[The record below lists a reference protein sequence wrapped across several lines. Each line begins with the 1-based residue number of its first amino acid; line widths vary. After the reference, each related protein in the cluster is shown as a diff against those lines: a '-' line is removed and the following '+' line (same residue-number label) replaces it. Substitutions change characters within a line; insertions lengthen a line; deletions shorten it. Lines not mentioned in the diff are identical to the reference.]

1 MIAPDRD
8 QESSPRPV
16 ALRLAAVAV
25 TAAVVGVV
33 VGGGGGFLLSRHL
46 TATAPATVIVRSPT
60 GGGSSSTT
68 SISSVLAS
76 VSSSIVEVV
85 RESASGASPTAAN
98 TSDGFVASASGLIVT
113 SAGAV
118 AGASGVEVILPDGSV
133 LSATIAAADPSTGVV
148 VLQVESTS
156 LPKPLPFA
164 AGVGLGTAAIAISV
178 PLDGTASLEIG
189 TVSQLGMTALAPDT
203 AAASGSAL
211 IDGILRTD
219 APEPPGSSGGA
230 LVNASGQV
238 IGVLTGQRMAPEGQG
253 SQVTAFGFAL
263 DSVDAAALVNA
274 IATTGSAPQPLGLV
288 STWVDAAAAAAGD
301 LPAGAE
307 IKSVTPGSAAYHA
320 GLRAGDVVTA
330 INGSPLR
337 GLSNP
342 SYPDLADQLQ
352 SFGAAAALSLSV
364 DRAGVTRQISL
375 TVPAA

>member
-288 STWVDAAAAAAGD
+288 STWVDAAA
-301 LPAGAE
+301 E